1 MSGISEG
8 KMLAE
13 IDTCGMP
20 RAGQDTCGMPRDHTP
35 RPSSG
40 RLLCPAGEQMTAT
53 TYQQQ
58 PLVSVDNSNEN
69 CHFITFTILIA
80 RYHYELCVIL
90 FIIDL
95 KLQT

>member
-1 MSGISEG
+1 
-8 KMLAE
+8 
-13 IDTCGMP
+13 
-20 RAGQDTCGMPRDHTP
+20 
-35 RPSSG
+35 
-40 RLLCPAGEQMTAT
+40 MTAT